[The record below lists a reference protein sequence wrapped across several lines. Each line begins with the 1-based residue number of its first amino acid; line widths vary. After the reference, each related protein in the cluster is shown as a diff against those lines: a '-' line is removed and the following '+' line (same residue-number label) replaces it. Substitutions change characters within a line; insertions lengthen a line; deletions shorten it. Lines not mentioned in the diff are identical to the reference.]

1 MQSLIAHRRV
11 KNKSKLNQFY
21 DFQNDRRCSRGE
33 LSLIDRWNLTF
44 NHSVDAEMSLEVIR
58 IKRFKDGGVLI
69 DQLSE
74 IIQEYIKM
82 SKNISVYSEFG
93 RKRRMGCLIFDQRS
107 RLNTWVWIATVK
119 SCPLDHRWSAQM
131 KPHDRVKLNRRITH
145 AVQSSLYVCDV
156 FTCPQKSIGCVKS
169 QPL

>member
-1 MQSLIAHRRV
+1 
-11 KNKSKLNQFY
+11 
-21 DFQNDRRCSRGE
+21 
-33 LSLIDRWNLTF
+33 
-44 NHSVDAEMSLEVIR
+44 MSLEVIR

-107 RLNTWVWIATVK
+107 RLNA
-119 SCPLDHRWSAQM
+119 
-131 KPHDRVKLNRRITH
+131 
-145 AVQSSLYVCDV
+145 
-156 FTCPQKSIGCVKS
+156 
-169 QPL
+169 